1 MPNWTTPA
9 LPGQNIVRRSFWK
22 THIIDNERALNDI
35 IGHTDAAHVSLTDG
49 APLLGNDTG
58 ALDAGLGVLAKG
70 TLLAGDGAANPT
82 ALAVGANDT
91 LLRGEASEAAGVKW
105 ELSTNW
111 DVAEALMY
119 G

>member
-49 APLLGNDTG
+49 APLLGNGQG
-58 ALDAGLGVLAKG
+58 ALDSGFGVLAKG
-70 TLLAGDGAANPT
+70 STLVGDGATNPV

-91 LLRGEASEAAGVKW
+91 LIQAKASEAAGATWGAPEQFEV
-105 ELSTNW
+105 
-111 DVAEALMY
+111 VEALIY